1 MDYYNLNRF
10 VEAQKNTYKIALNEI
25 KNGYKQS
32 HWIWYIFPQHKH
44 LGYSYNSK
52 FYGISCLEEAKEY
65 LFHPVLGI
73 RLKEILTTLL
83 EHSDKAIEDIL
94 GDIDA
99 LKLKSSMTLFDIVSS
114 DDIFHTVLNVFYSG
128 ERDNLTLSLLSVS
141 TSKLSVE
148 KNPSN

>member
-1 MDYYNLNRF
+1 MDNYNLNRF
-10 VEAQKNTYKIALNEI
+10 IEAQKNTYRIALNEI

-32 HWIWYIFPQHKH
+32 PWIWYIFPQHKH

-65 LFHPVLGI
+65 LCHPILGS

-83 EHSDKAIEDIL
+83 EHSNKSIEDIL

-99 LKLKSSMTLFDIVSS
+99 LKLKSSMTLFDIVSP
-114 DDIFHTVLNVFYSG
+114 DDIFNTVLNVFYNC
-128 ERDNLTLSLLSVS
+128 ERDTLTLSLLA
-141 TSKLSVE
+141 
-148 KNPSN
+148 N

>member
-1 MDYYNLNRF
+1 MDNYNLNRF
-10 VEAQKNTYKIALNEI
+10 IEAQKNTYRIALNEI

-52 FYGISCLEEAKEY
+52 FYEISCLEEAKEY
-65 LFHPVLGI
+65 LFHPILGS

-83 EHSDKAIEDIL
+83 EHSNKSIEDIL

-99 LKLKSSMTLFDIVSS
+99 LKLKYSMTLFDIVSP
-114 DDIFHTVLNVFYSG
+114 DDIFNTVLNVFYNC
-128 ERDNLTLSLLSVS
+128 ERDTLTLSLLA
-141 TSKLSVE
+141 
-148 KNPSN
+148 N